1 MSYRGELESMG
12 FEIDTIG
19 ERMVAIRTIPK
30 LTEPFDPKEMIRE
43 LLEELSFVR
52 REGKG
57 SEAIQRMLV
66 SLACHSAIRANF
78 VLRREEMEG
87 LVGALHLFPRS
98 LTCPHGRPVF
108 FVLTPEELAKQFKRK
123 G

>member
-1 MSYRGELESMG
+1 LEQL
-12 FEIDTIG
+12 
-19 ERMVAIRTIPK
+19 A
-30 LTEPFDPKEMIRE
+30 
-43 LLEELSFVR
+43 FVK

-57 SEAIQRMLV
+57 GETIHRMLV

-78 VLRREEMEG
+78 VLRKEEMEG
-87 LVGALHLFPRS
+87 LVGALHRFPHS

-108 FVLTPEELAKQFKRK
+108 FVISSEELAKQFKRK